1 MSRELGWKQF
11 QTDDPH
17 SANSPDGSPA
27 PSYLGLGVRAPLPW
41 ADVPAPVAPDSA
53 PTATTPAAPATPVS
67 PKAKGPVGSQ
77 RSLRLGEAI
86 WLGLAVV
93 DGFLAVDFLLRA
105 LAASGTG
112 IVGLVTRVGNV
123 LAAPFFGVF
132 NRPGVPKV
140 DHTTFWAA
148 LVAIVIYTLAAWIL
162 IRLLRLVVAPA
173 PQRVPPS

>member
-11 QTDDPH
+11 QSDDPDV
-17 SANSPDGSPA
+17 ANSPDASPA
-27 PSYLGLGVRAPLPW
+27 PSYLGQGVRAPLPW
-41 ADVPAPVAPDSA
+41 ADAPAPTTAESA
-53 PTATTPAAPATPVS
+53 LTAATRTAPATPVN
-67 PKAKGPVGSQ
+67 AKTRTTGGPA
-77 RSLRLGEAI
+77 RSLRLGEVI

-123 LAAPFFGVF
+123 LASPFFGVF

-148 LVAIVIYTLAAWIL
+148 LVAIVIYTLASWIL